1 MDGVVVNFFL
11 IFQFIK
17 LSVDPRIREVQY
29 INIYFMTNEEEIEII
44 NKRKNG
50 ARLTQIMNEYSIKSP
65 KTIYDIIKRN
75 GIKKVG
81 NKKYIVDE
89 NYFSIIDSEE
99 KAYWL
104 GFLYADGYVRLK
116 NNRSG
121 QLKFKLSIKDRN
133 HIELFNSCMNSNY
146 KIKDYTS
153 SVKYNGGFSKS
164 NVSELSIYNTKIV
177 KDLIRL
183 GCVNKKTFSIRMPD
197 IEKSLYRHFIR
208 GYFDGDGNIY
218 KNKNRSNSFQVSIA
232 SNFEFNSDIK
242 GILGYGRIYKNG
254 NIHLLIFS
262 KLDEVLDFYN
272 YIYDN
277 ASIYLLRKKQIFEKI
292 KI

>member
-1 MDGVVVNFFL
+1 MGL
-11 IFQFIK
+11 
-17 LSVDPRIREVQY
+17 RIREVQY

-50 ARLTQIMNEYSIKSP
+50 VRLTQIMNEYSIKSP

-121 QLKFKLSIKDRN
+121 QLKFKLSVKDRN
-133 HIELFNSCMNSNY
+133 HIDLFNSCVNSNY

-153 SVKYNGGFSKS
+153 SVKYKGGFSKS

-197 IEKSLYRHFIR
+197 IEKSLHRHFIR

-242 GILGYGRIYKNG
+242 DILGYGRIYKNG

-262 KLDEVLDFYN
+262 KLSEVLDFYN

-277 ASIYLLRKKQIFEKI
+277 STIYLLRKKQIFEKI

>member
-1 MDGVVVNFFL
+1 
-11 IFQFIK
+11 
-17 LSVDPRIREVQY
+17 
-29 INIYFMTNEEEIEII
+29 MTNEEEIEII